1 MAKWNNLLKESM
13 KKELLPENSLPACF
27 GDEVKFVTY
36 MESPDEKAECRRC
49 PKENECGE
57 YILLKCSRELAY

>member
-1 MAKWNNLLKESM
+1 M
-13 KKELLPENSLPACF
+13 KKEPESSLPACF
-27 GDEVKFVTY
+27 GDEAKFVTS

-57 YILLKCSRELAY
+57 YILLRCSRELVY